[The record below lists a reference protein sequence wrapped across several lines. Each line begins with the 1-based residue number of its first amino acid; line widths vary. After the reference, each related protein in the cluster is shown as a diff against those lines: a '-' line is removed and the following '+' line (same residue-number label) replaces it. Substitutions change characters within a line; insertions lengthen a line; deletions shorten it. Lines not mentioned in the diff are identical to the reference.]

1 LWGYLEYVI
10 ARRLKSL
17 QEAALAVKRKKTDI
31 AELKLRIREDLRFRI
46 EKAAKAHDT
55 SLNLEMCAR
64 LEQSFLQAENAMLL
78 ESLLAGGPS
87 LWVLRAI
94 SVILRQVGED
104 WVADTARVQKVSNA
118 IDKFMLVVGGVL
130 PLTEDSFPDLKVNG
144 SSDQLAYTA
153 LLSERF
159 LLQFRGELTAE
170 NPE

>member
-1 LWGYLEYVI
+1 MLLPRQLRSV
-10 ARRLKSL
+10 

-31 AELKLRIREDLRFRI
+31 AELKLRIREDLRSRI
-46 EKAAKAHDT
+46 EKAAKTSDR
-55 SLNLEMCAR
+55 SLNQEMCAR
-64 LEQSFLQAENAMLL
+64 LEHSFLQAENRMLL

-104 WVADTARVQKVSNA
+104 WVADTARVQKVAHA

-153 LLSERF
+153 VLSERF
-159 LLQFRGELTAE
+159 HLQFRRDVTAE
-170 NPE
+170 KPE